1 MGSTDTASI
10 ESWHRSLT
18 VKMLK
23 LVVFVVLS
31 LAADV
36 YNVDIVDE
44 SEVLLERYK
53 REIDENDIK
62 DALCKDKNP
71 GEFFRLVAGGSHCRD
86 VVSCADGGLQAIRCP
101 PGLAFDLDK
110 QTCEWKAAVKNCN
123 VKSRPKLALPL
134 LNTKEPLCDPGYL
147 ACGDGQCVKK
157 ELFCDGEPNCLDGSD
172 ENLCGPR
179 TDPNRA
185 DECDPEICRL
195 PDCFCSPT
203 STKVPGGLEPTD
215 VPQMIVISFDDAV
228 NSNNFPIYQRL
239 FNGNRKNPNSC
250 DIRATFF
257 VSHKYSN
264 YSMVEELHRVG
275 HEIATHSVTH
285 DNDEDYWT
293 DGSKETWAQEMSEGR
308 KIIEEFGRVTPGDV
322 LGVRAPLLRLGGN
335 NMFSALEENE
345 FLYDSSMV
353 APLQNPPLWPYTTY
367 FAIPHAC
374 HGNFQKCPTRS
385 YGIWEMVMNE
395 FDPREKPGD
404 ASELVSG
411 CVMLDSCA
419 EIRSADSLYN
429 ILTHNFIRHYEQNR
443 APLGLYLHAAW
454 FAKLPEM
461 LDAFLYRLEEGLRS
475 YDDVYVVTMSQVLAW
490 MQSPT
495 SSSRAVDFPPWRQ
508 KCTALDTED
517 TCLASNDCELTTS
530 HLDYKQRLQTCNS
543 CPSFYPWL
551 GDVAGSGSGG
561 EEGQNYGP
569 PQRELPVQ
577 PVQPDTRQNQRFR
590 FG

>member
-1 MGSTDTASI
+1 MKFLYF
-10 ESWHRSLT
+10 SLCIG
-18 VKMLK
+18 
-23 LVVFVVLS
+23 VVL
-31 LAADV
+31 ADL
-36 YNVDIVDE
+36 NIVDE
-44 SEVLLERYK
+44 SDILLDRVK
-53 REIDENDIK
+53 RQVNEDDIK
-62 DALCKDKNP
+62 NALCKDKNP

-86 VVSCADGGLQAIRCP
+86 VVACVDSGLQAIRCP

-215 VPQMIVISFDDAV
+215 VPQMIVISFDDAI

-293 DGSKETWAQEMSEGR
+293 DGSKETWAQEMREGR

-374 HGNFQKCPTRS
+374 HGNFQNCPTRS
-385 YGIWEMVMNE
+385 YGVWEMVMNE

-404 ASELVSG
+404 ASEQVSG

-419 EIRSADSLYN
+419 EIRTPDSLYN

-443 APLGLYLHAAW
+443 APMGLYMHAAW
-454 FAKLPEM
+454 FNKSPEM
-461 LDAFLYRLEEGLRS
+461 LDALEFWIEEILS
-475 YDDVYVVTMSQVLAW
+475 TYNNVYFVTMNDVLKF
-490 MQSPT
+490 MQSPFPT
-495 SSSRAVDFPPWRQ
+495 RDAVKFSGWRER
-508 KCTALDTED
+508 CTALDNPD
-517 TCLASNDCELTTS
+517 QCFVSNNCELANNA
-530 HLDYKQRLQTCNS
+530 LGGVKLRMQTCAP
-543 CPSFYPWL
+543 CPNAYPWL
-551 GDVAGSGSGG
+551 GDPAGLGLTQEYDVPSVPSGFAGI
-561 EEGQNYGP
+561 
-569 PQRELPVQ
+569 R
-577 PVQPDTRQNQRFR
+577 
-590 FG
+590 